1 MCHGVAVYAAA
12 RSASTS
18 RFSQRLQGVRATRA
32 RIEHMEVP
40 AMQLVV
46 FALGDEEYGLPI
58 TQVQEIIRFSE
69 PRSIPNPHASI
80 RGVIN
85 LRGRIIP
92 VCDLKLQLDVR
103 AAAVADDEC
112 EIVVVESSAGPA
124 GMIVDG
130 VNEVMTVTE
139 EQIEPE
145 AGSRESYLNGIAKVG
160 DRLIVLLDAP
170 GLVAALGLA
179 PRAQAA

>member
-1 MCHGVAVYAAA
+1 
-12 RSASTS
+12 
-18 RFSQRLQGVRATRA
+18 
-32 RIEHMEVP
+32 
-40 AMQLVV
+40 MQLVV

-58 TQVQEIIRFSE
+58 TQVQEIIRYSE
-69 PRSIPNPHASI
+69 PRSIPSPHASM

-92 VCDLKLQLDVR
+92 VCDLKLQLGVE
-103 AAAVADDEC
+103 AAPVAGEDC
-112 EIVVVESSAGPA
+112 EIVVVESDAGPA
-124 GMIVDG
+124 GLIVDG
-130 VNEVMTVTE
+130 VHEVMTVTE

-145 AGSRESYLNGIAKVG
+145 AGSRESSLDGIAKVG

-170 GLVAALGLA
+170 GFVEALGLA

>member
-1 MCHGVAVYAAA
+1 
-12 RSASTS
+12 
-18 RFSQRLQGVRATRA
+18 
-32 RIEHMEVP
+32 
-40 AMQLVV
+40 MQLVV

-92 VCDLKLQLDVR
+92 ICDLKLELDVQVGGR
-103 AAAVADDEC
+103 PDSEC
-112 EIVVVESSAGPA
+112 EIVIVESDGGSAGL
-124 GMIVDG
+124 IVDG
-130 VNEVMTVTE
+130 VSEVMTVTE

-145 AGSRESYLNGIAKVG
+145 AGSREDYLSGIAKVG
-160 DRLIVLLDAP
+160 ERLIVLLDAP
-170 GLVAALGLA
+170 GLVAALGVC
-179 PRAQAA
+179 PHAAAA